1 VKRVAFARI
10 MQESN
15 AFSPVPT
22 ELNDFTAAHFI
33 EGDALLRAATTGP
46 ELEGFFKRA
55 ELAGFVRACQARK
68 SEVEPVAILSAWA
81 SSGGPL
87 SLDCFEA
94 LEEKLIAGLRKAGP
108 LDAVYLALHGA
119 MGAHGVKDPD
129 ARLIEAV
136 RRVVGGAPVVIS
148 HDLHGNMTRE
158 RVASAD
164 AIVAYQTNPHRD
176 HARTG
181 QKAGDILIGTVLGEM
196 KPVMAWRSL
205 PILLG
210 GGKTI
215 DFLAPMRAVFRRMR
229 RAEGRREVVSASTF
243 MVHPWIDH
251 PHVGWSTLAV
261 ANGDQAAAERMADEL
276 AEMCWE
282 RRVEQ
287 PPEFPSASEGIRQAR
302 SASIRRKLGVVTMAD
317 ASDVVTAG
325 APGDSTHLLRAL
337 HDEAGGMLVYAAV
350 RDPDAIEKLWTH
362 APGDRVELSIG
373 GTLDPKLSGKP
384 LAVSGTV
391 VSKHDQRGFLR
402 TVVFAVEHMRIVI
415 TEGPCMVM
423 RPSFYTDVGLP
434 IRKADIVMVKN
445 FFPFLMFFLAYNR
458 KAIFVKTK
466 GTTDFDAAYALPF
479 DGAIHPRDVVTEW
492 RTRDAARR
500 SGTSNLHEV
509 VDVDHEPALKELE
522 ARRRLNG

>member
-1 VKRVAFARI
+1 MKRIAFARI

-15 AFSPVPT
+15 AFSPVAT
-22 ELNDFTAAHFI
+22 EINDFTSAHFI

-55 ELAGFVRACQARK
+55 ELAGFVRACLARK
-68 SEVEPVAILSAWA
+68 AEVEPVAILSAWA

-87 SLDCFEA
+87 SQECFEA

-129 ARLIEAV
+129 ERLMRAARSVI
-136 RRVVGGAPVVIS
+136 GGAPLVIS
-148 HDLHGNMTRE
+148 HDLHANMTRE
-158 RVASAD
+158 RVATAD

-181 QKAGDILIGTVLGEM
+181 HKAGEILIGTTLGEM
-196 KPVMAWRSL
+196 KPTMAWRSL

-261 ANGDQAAAERMADEL
+261 ANGDQAAAERIADEL

-282 RRVEQ
+282 RRMEQ

-302 SASIRRKLGVVTMAD
+302 SASVRRKLGVITMAD

-337 HDEAGGMLVYAAV
+337 RDEAGGMLVYAAV
-350 RDPDAIEKLWTH
+350 RDPQAIETLWKH
-362 APGDRVELSIG
+362 EPGDRVELSIG
-373 GTLDPKLSGKP
+373 GTLDPKLSDP
-384 LAVSGTV
+384 LPVSGTI

-402 TVVFAVEHMRIVI
+402 TVVFAVAHMRIVI

-423 RPSFYTDVGLP
+423 RPSFYADIGLP
-434 IRKADIVMVKN
+434 IMKADIVMVKN
-445 FFPFLMFFLAYNR
+445 FFPFLMFFFAYSR

-500 SGTSNLHEV
+500 SGAANLDEV
-509 VDVDHEPALKELE
+509 VDVHHEPALEERE
-522 ARRRLNG
+522 ARRRLGG